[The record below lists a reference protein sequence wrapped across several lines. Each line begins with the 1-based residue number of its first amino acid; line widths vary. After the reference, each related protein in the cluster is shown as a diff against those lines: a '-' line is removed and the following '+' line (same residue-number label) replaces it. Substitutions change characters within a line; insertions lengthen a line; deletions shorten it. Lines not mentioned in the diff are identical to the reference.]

1 MTRGRPAIARAATLP
16 TCAQEG
22 WVGFVLSVF
31 WLPSRG
37 VRARVPSTLI
47 SLRAWSLP
55 VAALVHPHAGSSRA
69 TGLPRTTARTRA
81 RTRTRTQARART
93 RARARAQSRA
103 QSRTQAQS
111 RAQAR
116 AHAGAVVNDWA
127 CLEWLFDGTS
137 DDAGE
142 PAEPRMWLN
151 GSELSWPTT
160 FIYPANASAP
170 TRQPV
175 TNFIDLETG
184 IYMYQGLTTV
194 TNWWVDDLAVGPQ
207 RIGLQLR
214 PSATS
219 RPHDRAVLFEPRRA
233 RGPRANRARRRSR

>member
-22 WVGFVLSVF
+22 WVGFVLNVF

-37 VRARVPSTLI
+37 VRARVPSTLM
-47 SLRAWSLP
+47 SLRAWSLL

-81 RTRTRTQARART
+81 R
-93 RARARAQSRA
+93 SRA
-103 QSRTQAQS
+103 GT
-111 RAQAR
+111 QAR
-116 AHAGAVVNDWA
+116 AHAGAVVNVWA